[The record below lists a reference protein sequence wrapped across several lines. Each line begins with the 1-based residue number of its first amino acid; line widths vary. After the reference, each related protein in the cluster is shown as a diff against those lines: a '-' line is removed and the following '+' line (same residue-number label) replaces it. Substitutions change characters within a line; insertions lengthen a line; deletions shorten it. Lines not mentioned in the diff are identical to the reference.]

1 MQRLRSNL
9 GRTHAQAVPLASIY
23 QAVRMLRGYTP
34 AHAARS
40 IGITQRAW
48 SRREVKEKYRASELI
63 GLYRMSGL
71 SPANFLK
78 LLEKCR

>member
-1 MQRLRSNL
+1 MQKLRSVSGRAHQQPMPTGNL
-9 GRTHAQAVPLASIY
+9 YRE
-23 QAVRMLRGYTP
+23 VRLLVGYTVT
-34 AHAARS
+34 HAARS

-48 SRREVKEKYRASELI
+48 SRREIKEKYRADELI